1 MSVAKASQDCGH
13 VTITSPSHLP
23 DAVECRSMQS
33 LRVLWMDKQ
42 GLELVL
48 YVYHHQ
54 SSSSSSIVVVII
66 IINII
71 IIIIIYYRIRF
82 TRLLIYPALPTFA
95 PLGPWL

>member
-13 VTITSPSHLP
+13 VTITSPRHLP

-54 SSSSSSIVVVII
+54 SSSSTPIFFVII
-66 IINII
+66 IVV
-71 IIIIIYYRIRF
+71 IIIIYYRIRF

>member
-1 MSVAKASQDCGH
+1 
-13 VTITSPSHLP
+13 
-23 DAVECRSMQS
+23 MQS

-54 SSSSSSIVVVII
+54 SSSSTPTFFVII
-66 IINII
+66 IV

-95 PLGPWL
+95 PLGPWLQITPTTFYI